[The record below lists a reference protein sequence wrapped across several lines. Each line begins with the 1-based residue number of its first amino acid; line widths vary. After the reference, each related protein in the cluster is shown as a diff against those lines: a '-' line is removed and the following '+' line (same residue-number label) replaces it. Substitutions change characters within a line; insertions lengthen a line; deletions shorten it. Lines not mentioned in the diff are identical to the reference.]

1 MANNA
6 AGGAGALLSGLAGGY
21 MGGMQLQNM
30 MANQQK
36 PADPNHQSTGTA
48 VQAAANQPGALGL
61 PAGNQVTSLGLP
73 AGQQPAA
80 LPRGRGGHR
89 LGQGRSRAHVRPR
102 EGSSPS
108 GLRNSTT
115 AIRR

>member
-48 VQAAANQPGALGL
+48 VQAAANQPGVLGTQSQ
-61 PAGNQVTSLGLP
+61 PMTSLGLP
-73 AGQQPAA
+73 DQGAMGGQQAA
-80 LPRGRGGHR
+80 LPSTPDAKAATTQATGTWGTIAGYYNP
-89 LGQGRSRAHVRPR
+89 QG
-102 EGSSPS
+102 
-108 GLRNSTT
+108 
-115 AIRR
+115 

>member
-73 AGQQPAA
+73 AGQQQAA
-80 LPRGRGGHR
+80 LPSNPDVKAATTQSTGTWGTIAGYYNP
-89 LGQGRSRAHVRPR
+89 QG
-102 EGSSPS
+102 
-108 GLRNSTT
+108 
-115 AIRR
+115 